1 MERPLLLLLVLV
13 VVACLPACRKAR
25 APEPVEA
32 SDAEAIKDG
41 MRCPSSWLAPP
52 AEVDPSIAVPADG
65 GGILLHAR
73 GVGTQNYAC
82 KTGADGGTGW
92 TLLGPAAELDDCK
105 GALIGQ
111 HFASDGGSA
120 YPEWQTTDG
129 AYVIG
134 HKVAALRTDGGT
146 SSVPSLLL
154 QAVAH
159 GGSGALSQTAYVQR
173 LDADGG
179 VASRA
184 CSAGDTLEVPYA
196 ADYYFYGR

>member
-1 MERPLLLLLVLV
+1 MKRPLLLA
-13 VVACLPACRKAR
+13 VVACLPACRSAGNAR

-32 SDAEAIKDG
+32 SGAEATKDG
-41 MRCPSSWLAPP
+41 QRCPSSWLAPP
-52 AEVDPSIAVPADG
+52 AEVDPSIAVPADAG
-65 GGILLHAR
+65 GLLLHAR

-82 KTGADGGTGW
+82 RTGADGGAGW
-92 TLLGPAAELDDCK
+92 TLLGPAAELDDCR
-105 GALIGQ
+105 GALIGH

-129 AYVIG
+129 TYVVG

-159 GGSGALSQTAYVQR
+159 GGSGALSQTGYVQR

-184 CSAGDTLEVPYA
+184 CNAGDMLEVPYE